1 MKGATMNLGM
11 VRSRRSILYASA
23 ASLGLMM
30 SACGGDTPATSAQPT
45 AGTAKPAP
53 TTAAAAPVPT
63 TLPAKAAAPV
73 TLRVNHRTEKYIPV
87 RAKKFSDL
95 NPNVTVELVQDSGYE
110 KLIAMLAA
118 GDLGDVVWASTGV
131 GSYFELAAQGHFLN
145 VETYTTKDKY
155 DLKQHFPRAIE
166 TARLVDNKLYGMP
179 NLMHPSHIGLFYNV
193 NIFETTQVQPPT
205 LTSSYDDLVDIS
217 RKVMAAK
224 QGIWGINTETVYPPI
239 LCFIR
244 SFGGE
249 MLDPPTLGKKPAL
262 DRGPA
267 KQALQWLYD
276 LRHKHKVHPMP
287 TDKVDHKNGDIA
299 MWTTGMWGGADQS
312 AVADRFKIEAV
323 LIPKGPGG
331 KRGSQGHVDMWALY
345 AKGKNPDVAWS
356 LMKHFVSKEQGVEMM
371 PETNIPGSRPDS
383 WEEFA
388 KRPLFKVF
396 KDFMEADGGPG
407 PLAVPDNFKMLDYQ
421 NVFQKEVTPIWAGEK
436 SVDTTVG
443 TMMGPLQL
451 QIDLPKANGKQS

>member
-30 SACGGDTPATSAQPT
+30 SACGGDTPSTAAQPT

-53 TTAAAAPVPT
+53 TTAAASPAPT

-205 LTSSYDDLVDIS
+205 LSSSYDDLVEIS

-249 MLDPPTLGKKPAL
+249 MLDPPSLGKKPAI

-267 KQALQWLYD
+267 KQAL
-276 LRHKHKVHPMP
+276 
-287 TDKVDHKNGDIA
+287 A
-299 MWTTGMWGGADQS
+299 
-312 AVADRFKIEAV
+312 
-323 LIPKGPGG
+323 
-331 KRGSQGHVDMWALY
+331 
-345 AKGKNPDVAWS
+345 
-356 LMKHFVSKEQGVEMM
+356 
-371 PETNIPGSRPDS
+371 
-383 WEEFA
+383 
-388 KRPLFKVF
+388 
-396 KDFMEADGGPG
+396 
-407 PLAVPDNFKMLDYQ
+407 
-421 NVFQKEVTPIWAGEK
+421 
-436 SVDTTVG
+436 
-443 TMMGPLQL
+443 
-451 QIDLPKANGKQS
+451 